1 MKTATKRLLAGFS
14 AAIMSVSAIGTA
26 NASELYDDDYA
37 YVDDYALDEDFE
49 VSETEAKNPSITCT
63 ISGDT
68 LTVNGTGALNNTD
81 ILTNLRRTDVTNVK
95 HIIIGSGIT
104 EIGSS
109 VFLKYEFDSAT
120 LSIPSSVKA
129 IGSRAFFGANLSEI
143 SFSEGLESI
152 GTSAFSVCGGLTS
165 VTIPAS
171 VTKIGGGVF
180 TRCHS
185 LTEINVASGNQNY
198 TSLNGVLF
206 NKEITDMQV
215 YPRGKTDATYTIPSG
230 VYAVDH
236 VDLSSNKYLTS
247 IYSNSFYFSSV
258 DGILYSKDKT
268 KLVSCPCGKKVT
280 SFTIPSTVKTV
291 GQYAFYHN
299 LYLEN
304 VTIPSSVTTIENGAF
319 SECSLMSLNIP
330 DSVTTIGADAFSANF
345 ELSSVKLP
353 KNLTE
358 ISYGLF
364 SGCEALENI
373 TMPSK
378 VASISSD
385 AFSNC
390 LSLESITI
398 PDSVTTIYDYAFS
411 QCSSLSDIKLPSS
424 LTEIGSYAFSDCN
437 ALTKVTIPAK
447 VTDMGA
453 CMFSCCENLEE
464 VVLSDGITS
473 IGTDA
478 FTEAFALK
486 KVTIP
491 NSVTRIEKG
500 AFYYCQSLT
509 DVVLPEKL
517 TFIGRSAFAGCDSL
531 KTIKIPQSVET
542 ISTEAFIDSNNLA
555 EVYLPDFYK
564 GNLNKYVG
572 EYAFPDTTEIK
583 YYNTGST
590 VVDPTKP
597 VVTAEPAYGG
607 ANVTWEPVKGAVNYR
622 VYSFVPGGK
631 IRQFGSDTNGTSM
644 TVKGLKGGEKTGII
658 VLAQFANKKW
668 STYTEDDI
676 AYVVPL
682 DAVKPFLCVNPKGN
696 GNYYLIWSSVPTS
709 VRYKVMAREKG
720 TNNWELIGA
729 TRSRCRIT
737 VELDPNKQY
746 EFLVRGLNAKN
757 KYTPMDADDIVSG

>member
-26 NASELYDDDYA
+26 NAAEFYDDNYA
-37 YVDDYALDEDFE
+37 YVDDYALDEEFE

-268 KLVSCPCGKKVT
+268 TLVSCPCGKKVT

-345 ELSSVKLP
+345 ELTSVKLP

-373 TMPSK
+373 TIPNK
-378 VASISSD
+378 VTSISSE
-385 AFSNC
+385 AFSDC
-390 LSLESITI
+390 TMLKSITI
-398 PDSVTTIYDYAFS
+398 PDLVTTIDDYAFAE
-411 QCSSLSDIKLPSS
+411 CVSLSDVKLPSS
-424 LTEIGSYAFSDCN
+424 LTEINYGLFVNCESLESIALPGKLTYIGEDAFMGCSSLKDINIPETVTAIGEQAFS
-437 ALTKVTIPAK
+437 
-447 VTDMGA
+447 G
-453 CMFSCCENLEE
+453 CE
-464 VVLSDGITS
+464 
-473 IGTDA
+473 
-478 FTEAFALK
+478 
-486 KVTIP
+486 
-491 NSVTRIEKG
+491 
-500 AFYYCQSLT
+500 SLT
-509 DVVLPEKL
+509 QIKLPEKL
-517 TFIGRSAFAGCDSL
+517 EAIEAYTFVRCGLTSIRVPSAVKFIGVNAFYGCSD
-531 KTIKIPQSVET
+531 
-542 ISTEAFIDSNNLA
+542 LA
-555 EVYLPDFYK
+555 EAYLPDFYK
-564 GNLNKYVG
+564 NDPNQYIFDDCV
-572 EYAFPDTTEIK
+572 FPDTTEIK

-590 VVDPTKP
+590 VADPTKP
-597 VVTAEPAYGG
+597 VVTAEPTYGG

-682 DAVKPFLCVNPKGN
+682 DAVKPYLCVNPKGN

-737 VELDPNKQY
+737 VELDPGKQY